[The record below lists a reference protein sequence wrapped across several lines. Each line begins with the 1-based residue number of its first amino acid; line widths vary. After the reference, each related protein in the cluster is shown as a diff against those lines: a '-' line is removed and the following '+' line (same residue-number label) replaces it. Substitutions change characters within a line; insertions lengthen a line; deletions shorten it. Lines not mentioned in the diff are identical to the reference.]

1 MEIKYY
7 VVNAHLVRCALEDL
21 IRHDGDFVENKM
33 FFVKDI
39 ATQKF
44 KGTYRIVEANTT
56 VKDELQIACDK
67 YLKNEIETLL
77 ACNLIFKLSATP
89 NPLDFSFK
97 MYLKT
102 AVEFDLFDGNLLKMN
117 SIYYI
122 MTPSGSPLGPGY
134 LSPENSPETLRE
146 QIEKGLILVPTKKQL
161 FEPSQLAKAS

>member
-7 VVNAHLVRCALEDL
+7 VVNAHLVRCVLEDL
-21 IRHDGDFVENKM
+21 VKPDGSFVENKM

-39 ATQKF
+39 ASQKF
-44 KGTYRIVEANTT
+44 KGTYRIVEANAS

-67 YLKNEIETLL
+67 YQRNEIETLL
-77 ACNLIFKLSATP
+77 ACNLIFKLSLTA
-89 NPLDFSFK
+89 NPLDFGFK

-117 SIYYI
+117 SIYYV
-122 MTPSGSPLGPGY
+122 MTASGSPLGPGY
-134 LSPENSPETLRE
+134 LSAENSPETLRE